1 MRATLTL
8 RAAAWIVDLIIVLVI
23 LFFIGLIYKPDISG
37 LVSAMDLITVSYAEG
52 SISFSDYI
60 LSLSEYYKKMDEAN
74 IVLNVINV
82 IVLLG
87 YFVFLPYFNN
97 GKTLGKMF
105 NKIEVKAQSNQELA
119 FWQLLFRNLIINGLF
134 YLIMVIFCTLII
146 PSEIYFVI
154 ITCLGI
160 IQIILILISV
170 LMVIYRK
177 DRKALHD
184 MFSKSWV
191 ACYK

>member
-184 MFSKSWV
+184 MFSKTWV
-191 ACYK
+191 ACSK